1 MPQSMGLQSQT
12 GLSDLTTNY
21 KQNPGHYF
29 TRKYLD
35 DSFGLEKR
43 AKERGGAGKE
53 RSLMLLLE

>member
-12 GLSDLTTNY
+12 GLSDLTNY

-35 DSFGLEKR
+35 DSFGLKKKD
-43 AKERGGAGKE
+43 KERKKGIE
-53 RSLMLLLE
+53 